1 MKKGCMITH
10 LMGILMITSIFASC
24 KNADVNRGERQ
35 LDSCMV
41 TEEVAACL
49 SADDSIV
56 VMKDIAKCDSMIRL
70 EKDTNVLFMLYQQKV
85 NLLAGIGKVRDA
97 YHNQGLAM
105 RLLPENDAR
114 RLEYEAIGAY
124 LQNDMDRYSVLQHK
138 AIDEYKKNPNDATQ
152 TLSLATCYTLLGD
165 DEASKSVLK
174 KFLNHQEDQAILF
187 AFEDYPLFKKQVLE
201 GRSKLVELLK
211 SGDR

>member
-85 NLLAGIGKVRDA
+85 NSLAGIGKVRDA

-174 KFLNHQEDQAILF
+174 KFLNHQKNQAILF

-201 GRSKLVELLK
+201 GRSKLIESLRT
-211 SGDR
+211 GD

>member
-1 MKKGCMITH
+1 
-10 LMGILMITSIFASC
+10 
-24 KNADVNRGERQ
+24 
-35 LDSCMV
+35 MV

-105 RLLPENDAR
+105 KLLPENDAR

-124 LQNDMDRYSVLQHK
+124 LQNDMDRYSVLLHK

-152 TLSLATCYTLLGD
+152 CLSLATCYTLLGD

-174 KFLNHQEDQAILF
+174 KFLNHQKDQAILF
-187 AFEDYPLFKKQVLE
+187 AFEDYPLFKKQVLD
-201 GRSKLVELLK
+201 GRSKLIESLRT
-211 SGDR
+211 GD

>member
-1 MKKGCMITH
+1 MKIYYG
-10 LMGILMITSIFASC
+10 GILLLGSLLTLFFLASC

-174 KFLNHQEDQAILF
+174 KFLNHQKDQAILL
-187 AFEDYPLFKKQVLE
+187 AFEDYPLFKKQVLD
-201 GRSKLVELLK
+201 GRSKLVESLRT
-211 SGDR
+211 GD

>member
-1 MKKGCMITH
+1 MKIYYG
-10 LMGILMITSIFASC
+10 GILLLGSLLTLFFLASC
-24 KNADVNRGERQ
+24 KNTDVNRGERQ

-41 TEEVAACL
+41 TEGNVEACL
-49 SADDSIV
+49 SAEDSIAV
-56 VMKDIAKCDSMIRL
+56 LKDIAKCDSMIRL

-85 NLLAGIGKVRDA
+85 NLLAGIGRVKDA

-124 LQNDMDRYSVLQHK
+124 LQNDMDRYSVLLHK

-152 TLSLATCYTLLGD
+152 CLSQATCYTLLGD

-174 KFLNHQEDQAILF
+174 KFLNHQEDQTILF
-187 AFEDYPLFKKQVLE
+187 AYEDYPIFKEQVLE
-201 GRSKLVELLK
+201 GRSKLIELLK
-211 SGDR
+211 

>member
-1 MKKGCMITH
+1 MKPIRF
-10 LMGILMITSIFASC
+10 LLLLVIFVSC

-41 TEEVAACL
+41 TEGNVEACL
-49 SADDSIV
+49 SAEDSIV
-56 VMKDIAKCDSMIRL
+56 VMKDIARCDSMIRL
-70 EKDTNVLFMLYQQKV
+70 EKDKNVLFMLYQQKV
-85 NLLAGIGKVRDA
+85 NLLAGIGRVKDA

-124 LQNDMDRYSVLQHK
+124 LQNDMDRYSVLLHK

-152 TLSLATCYTLLGD
+152 CLSQATCYTLLGD

-187 AFEDYPLFKKQVLE
+187 AYEDYPIFKEHVLE
-201 GRSKLVELLK
+201 GRSKLIELLK

>member
-1 MKKGCMITH
+1 MKKCYGRNS
-10 LMGILMITSIFASC
+10 LSGALFILFFFASC

-41 TEEVAACL
+41 TEGNVGACL

-70 EKDTNVLFMLYQQKV
+70 EKDANVLFMLYQQKV
-85 NLLAGIGKVRDA
+85 NLLAGIGEVRDA

-124 LQNDMDRYSVLQHK
+124 LQNDMDRYSVLLHK
-138 AIDEYKKNPNDATQ
+138 AINEYKKNPNDATQ
-152 TLSLATCYTLLGD
+152 CLSLATCYTLLGD

-174 KFLNHQEDQAILF
+174 KFLNHQKDQAILF
-187 AFEDYPLFKKQVLE
+187 AFEDYPLFKKQVLD
-201 GRSKLVELLK
+201 GRSKLIESLRT
-211 SGDR
+211 GG

>member
-1 MKKGCMITH
+1 MKKCYGRNS
-10 LMGILMITSIFASC
+10 LSWALFILFFLASC

-105 RLLPENDAR
+105 KLLPENDAR

-124 LQNDMDRYSVLQHK
+124 LQNDMDRYSVLLHK

-152 TLSLATCYTLLGD
+152 CLSLATCYTLLGD

-174 KFLNHQEDQAILF
+174 KFLNHQKDQAILF
-187 AFEDYPLFKKQVLE
+187 AFEDYPLFKKQVLD
-201 GRSKLVELLK
+201 GRSKLIESLRT
-211 SGDR
+211 GD

>member
-1 MKKGCMITH
+1 MITH

-35 LDSCMV
+35 LDSCIV
-41 TEEVAACL
+41 TEGNVGACL

-124 LQNDMDRYSVLQHK
+124 LQNDMDRYSVLLHK

-174 KFLNHQEDQAILF
+174 KFLNHQKDQAILF
-187 AFEDYPLFKKQVLE
+187 AFEDYPLFKKQVLD
-201 GRSKLVELLK
+201 GRSKLIESLRT
-211 SGDR
+211 GD

>member
-1 MKKGCMITH
+1 MKPIRF
-10 LMGILMITSIFASC
+10 LLLLVIFASC
-24 KNADVNRGERQ
+24 KNADVNKGERQ
-35 LDSCMV
+35 VDSCTV
-41 TEEVAACL
+41 TEGNVEACL
-49 SADDSIV
+49 SAEDSIV
-56 VMKDIAKCDSMIRL
+56 VMKDIVKCDSMIRL

-97 YHNQGLAM
+97 YYNQGLAM
-105 RLLPENDAR
+105 RLLPEDDGR
-114 RLEYEAIGAY
+114 RLEYEAFGAY
-124 LQNDMDRYSVLQHK
+124 LQNDMDRYSVLLHK
-138 AIDEYKKNPNDATQ
+138 AIDDYKKNPDDATL
-152 TLSLATCYTLLGD
+152 TLSQATCYTLLGD